1 MAKTVRNVMFA
12 IPKDK
17 QISGMT
23 LEEIRTAFILA
34 GYGGTKANKRTKE
47 LLVSAQ
53 IQYIGADT
61 DKGEMLFYCVYWP
74 FASKKVNF
82 DRIGSFEYLD
92 NRHTMIVRRD
102 RLVNAWDLTQEPE
115 KMTHTPAELIRAVL

>member
-23 LEEIRTAFILA
+23 LEEIRTAFLLA

-53 IQYIGADT
+53 IQYTGADT
-61 DKGEMLFYCVYWP
+61 ARGEMLFFCVYWP
-74 FASKKVNF
+74 YASKKVNY
-82 DRIGSFEYLD
+82 DRVGSYEYLD
-92 NRHTMIVRRD
+92 NRHTMIARKD
-102 RLVNAWDLTQEPE
+102 RLIDAWNLTKEPD
-115 KMTHTPAELIRAVL
+115 KMTHSPAEIARSLL